1 MLAGPHRN
9 PDRTQAVHGLAAL
22 LHPLTTAANRLR
34 GGAIQSSNHAEATPS
49 HLAYI
54 LFRDPSYSGIPR
66 MRKYLITG
74 IVLLALLAPGLL
86 MAQTDLTLESL
97 AARDRKPDFQSR
109 RSLCLTGRL
118 RSAPG
123 RRRNSHRADTDS
135 YGYAHAD

>member
-1 MLAGPHRN
+1 
-9 PDRTQAVHGLAAL
+9 
-22 LHPLTTAANRLR
+22 
-34 GGAIQSSNHAEATPS
+34 
-49 HLAYI
+49 
-54 LFRDPSYSGIPR
+54 

-123 RRRNSHRADTDS
+123 RRRNSHRADTCAVPDVNTVPDS
-135 YGYAHAD
+135 NVDGNARTG